1 MRMPCI
7 LFSMVMTTEELLPE
21 RIIRFSGK
29 QNDSAPCYVYIS
41 SEIKRMCQQF
51 KDIPYPHV
59 SVHFATMANAMPGF
73 LRIIRESGL
82 GVFINT
88 IGHYKAVEKAGFS
101 PEEIVFTAS
110 ASSDELLQF
119 LGDQGITVNLDSLH
133 QVSRWRL
140 LCPNRSF
147 GIRCNIGDSVF
158 PVDTTG
164 GVFLGSSSRL
174 GLDLDEIRSLAG
186 DSDIKGLHLYVG
198 TNILEMDY
206 FLRCY
211 DKLLEL
217 VNIFPGLEYI
227 DLGGGFGVDEDST
240 GVEFDFKTYGEA
252 VTQLFTKVSGAYTRP
267 LRIIFEPGR
276 VIGAVAGFFIST
288 VTDIKYRDDK
298 QLVGVN
304 ASSAQFPRPL
314 FYPEEAVHPAW
325 LVRGS
330 KLVESMLVK
339 SAVYGCSTYS
349 RDYLSRNIML
359 PQAMIGD
366 KIIFGNAG
374 AYCNSAHTQFLG
386 FEQAAEYYI

>member
-1 MRMPCI
+1 MIDI
-7 LFSMVMTTEELLPE
+7 LLSMVRTTEAILPE
-21 RIIRFSGK
+21 RIVQFSGK
-29 QNDSAPCYVYIS
+29 QNDSDPCYVYIS
-41 SEIKRMCQQF
+41 SEIKRQCQKF
-51 KDIPYPHV
+51 KEIHYPQV

-73 LRIIRESGL
+73 LQIIRESGL

-88 IGHYKAVEKAGFS
+88 IGHLKAVEKAGFS
-101 PEEIVFTAS
+101 PEEIIFTAS
-110 ASSDELLQF
+110 ASSDELLQL
-119 LGDQGITVNLDSLH
+119 LGDKGITVNLDSLH
-133 QVSRWRL
+133 QVNRWRYFF
-140 LCPNRSF
+140 PKRPF

-174 GLDLDEIRSLAG
+174 ALDLDEIESLAG
-186 DSDIKGLHLYVG
+186 TPDINGLHLYVG
-198 TNILEMDY
+198 TNILELDY

-211 DKLLEL
+211 NKLLEL
-217 VNIFPGLEYI
+217 VNLFPGLEYI

-240 GVEFDFKTYGEA
+240 GIEFDFEAYGEA
-252 VTQLFTKVSGAYTRP
+252 VAQLFTKVSESYTRP
-267 LRIIFEPGR
+267 LRIVFEPGR
-276 VIGAVAGFFIST
+276 VIGATAGFFIST
-288 VTDIKYRDDK
+288 VTDIKYRDNK

-314 FYPEEAVHPAW
+314 FYPDEAVHPTW
-325 LVRGS
+325 LVRGNR
-330 KLVESMLVK
+330 LVDSMLVK

-359 PQAMIGD
+359 PQVMVGD